1 MTEYKIIITIPKA
14 GNKRV
19 PIPLDLGSQED
30 YPEDFFKQ
38 QKNVSL
44 IKEEI
49 EKQTVRKLTDP
60 LLKKLISDIIQN
72 IKLSRRSIVVELDLP
87 SEIPNSI
94 PTTGTS
100 SSPVTSPLSPPT
112 STSFTPKPRNRIPK
126 PDFTQTSLPDPWSED
141 NSPPKS
147 REKDDSEPTIIL
159 KPKQPTS
166 KASKPPSVSAAP
178 SSNAPT
184 DDQWDN
190 SSSESEETPEPSV
203 SYETATNE
211 PDF

>member
-1 MTEYKIIITIPKA
+1 MTEYTIIVTIPKA

-19 PIPLDLGSQED
+19 PILLDLGSQED

-49 EKQTVRKLTDP
+49 EKQTVRNVTDP

-72 IKLSRRSIVVELDLP
+72 IKLSRRSITVELDLP
-87 SEIPNSI
+87 SAMPNPVS
-94 PTTGTS
+94 TTGTS
-100 SSPVTSPLSPPT
+100 SPDPTSLTSSPP
-112 STSFTPKPRNRIPK
+112 STSVTPKPRNRIPK
-126 PDFTQTSLPDPWSED
+126 PDFTQTPLPDPWSEN

-159 KPKQPTS
+159 KPKQTTP
-166 KASKPPSVSAAP
+166 KASKPPSVSVAP
-178 SSNAPT
+178 SSIPT
-184 DDQWDN
+184 DDEGDN
-190 SSSESEETPEPSV
+190 SSSESEETPEPNV